1 MSAAEKVFPFFFFL
15 ILMQTVCE
23 WNLEIKTG
31 LFWIENS
38 SCYFPGMGKKGGK
51 QWMIKLSSPVK
62 GLTRSL
68 WCCTLMTYAS
78 VALYLCI

>member
-38 SCYFPGMGKKGGK
+38 SCYFPGMGKEGENSE
-51 QWMIKLSSPVK
+51 W
-62 GLTRSL
+62 
-68 WCCTLMTYAS
+68 
-78 VALYLCI
+78 